1 MPVQPPLL
9 LVTRPAREALAW
21 TRTLQGLGLRA
32 EALPLIAIGPG
43 PDPQGL
49 AKRQAALS
57 GDAAVMFV
65 SANAVRG
72 FFDAAGPELS
82 WPAGTRAWSTG
93 PGTHAALLEV
103 GVPATQIDSPD
114 PQAGRFDSESLWA
127 CVQAPLIAQVRA
139 QGSGAPVRVLIVRGA
154 DADGE
159 AAGRDWLA
167 LRLREAG
174 VRVDQVP
181 AYRRVLPEW
190 TSSERALLDEACRAP
205 AAWLFSSS
213 EAVANLTR
221 LAPVAGWQ
229 GGLALCTHG
238 RIAQAARS
246 AGFSQVAEVA
256 PRPESV
262 AAFLQ
267 SAS

>member
-1 MPVQPPLL
+1 MPATQPLL
-9 LVTRPAREALAW
+9 LVTRPAREARSW
-21 TRTLQGLGLRA
+21 TQALQALGLRA

-49 AKRQAALS
+49 ARRQAALAS
-57 GDAAVMFV
+57 DAAVMFV

-72 FFDAAGPELS
+72 FFEAGGPSLR
-82 WPAGTRAWSTG
+82 WPTGPRAWSTG
-93 PGTHAALLEV
+93 PGTRAALLDA
-103 GVPATQIDSPD
+103 GVPAAQIDSPD
-114 PQAGRFDSESLWA
+114 AQAGRFDSEALWE
-127 CVQAPLIAQVRA
+127 CVEAPLLARLRTQA
-139 QGSGAPVRVLIVRGA
+139 AGQSVRVLIVRGA

-174 VRVDQVP
+174 VVVEQVA

-190 TSSERALLDEACRAP
+190 SPSEQALLDEACRAP

-213 EAVANLTR
+213 EAVAHLAR
-221 LAPVAGWQ
+221 LAPGRGWR
-229 GGLALCTHG
+229 GGHALCTHA
-238 RIAQAARS
+238 RIAQAARA
-246 AGFSQVAEVA
+246 AGFGRVTEVA
-256 PRPESV
+256 PRPEAV

-267 SAS
+267 SLA

>member
-1 MPVQPPLL
+1 MPASPPLV

-43 PDPQGL
+43 PDPEGL
-49 AKRQAALS
+49 ARRQAALA
-57 GDAAVMFV
+57 GEAAVMFV

-72 FFDAAGPELS
+72 FFDAFGAGMS

-93 PGTHAALLEV
+93 PGTRAALQDA
-103 GVPATQIDSPD
+103 GVPDALIDSPD
-114 PQAGRFDSESLWA
+114 PQAGRFDSEALWA
-127 CVQAPLIAQVRA
+127 CVEASLLARVRA
-139 QGSGAPVRVLIVRGA
+139 QTSGPPVRVLIVRGA

-174 VRVDQVP
+174 VVVDQVP

-190 TSSERALLDEACRAP
+190 TPSERALLAQACEVP

-213 EAVANLTR
+213 EAVANLAR
-221 LAPVAGWQ
+221 LAPVVGWQ
-229 GGLALCTHG
+229 RGHALCTHT
-238 RIAQAARS
+238 RIAQAARL
-246 AGFSQVAEVA
+246 AGFGRVAEVA

-262 AAFLQ
+262 AAFLRLLP
-267 SAS
+267 